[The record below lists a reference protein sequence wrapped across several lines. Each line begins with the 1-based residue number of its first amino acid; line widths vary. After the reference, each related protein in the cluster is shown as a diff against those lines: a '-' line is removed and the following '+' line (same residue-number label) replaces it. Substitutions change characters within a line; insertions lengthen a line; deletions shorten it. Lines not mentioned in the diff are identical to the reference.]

1 MAWLIE
7 IWGGGALTVCCKP
20 GAKLCRLPTLAEAA
34 ALPFRAAVFGVSG
47 KGRARG
53 VAAVA
58 CDDTAGMVEFDRGTR
73 LTGDCDAVVV
83 VDDAADVAVLVR
95 ELTGPA
101 FLNGSLVMKGWDTA

>member
-1 MAWLIE
+1 MIL
-7 IWGGGALTVCCKP
+7 LT
-20 GAKLCRLPTLAEAA
+20 LEAA

>member
-1 MAWLIE
+1 MLAGLTAWFI
-7 IWGGGALTVCCKP
+7 AL
-20 GAKLCRLPTLAEAA
+20 LTLGAA
-34 ALPFRAAVFGVSG
+34 AIALRAAVFGVSG

-58 CDDTAGMVEFDRGTR
+58 CNGIAGIDGFVGCTR

-83 VDDAADVAVLVR
+83 VDDTTEVAVLVR

-101 FLNGSLVMKGWDTA
+101 FLNDSLVMKGWDTA